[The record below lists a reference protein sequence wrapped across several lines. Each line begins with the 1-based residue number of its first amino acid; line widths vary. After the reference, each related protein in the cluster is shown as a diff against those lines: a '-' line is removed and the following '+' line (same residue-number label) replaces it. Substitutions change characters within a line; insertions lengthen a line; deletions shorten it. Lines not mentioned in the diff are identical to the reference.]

1 MKDENEHIVAR
12 SFPPQAGRKD
22 TGGAPSTISAKTRE
36 VFRVMVVERLVSAGG
51 VLIRGAE
58 GETEI
63 ILCGRPKIELWGLPK
78 GTPNAGETLEETA
91 LREVEEE
98 TGIKPKIVSKIGATQ
113 YWFTRPQDKA
123 RCSKT
128 VHYYL
133 MTPVSGDTSLH
144 DSEYEEVAWFPI
156 DSAIKK
162 LTYVNDVQMVKKAAD
177 MVAERKTS
185 KG

>member
-1 MKDENEHIVAR
+1 MA
-12 SFPPQAGRKD
+12 
-22 TGGAPSTISAKTRE
+22 
-36 VFRVMVVERLVSAGG
+36 VERLVSAGG
-51 VLIRGAE
+51 VMFRETKGD
-58 GETEI
+58 TEI

-78 GTPNAGETLEETA
+78 GTPNPGETLEETA

-98 TGIKPKIVSKIGATQ
+98 TGIKPKIVSRIGATQ
-113 YWFTRPQDKA
+113 YWFTKPPDKTK
-123 RCSKT
+123 CYKT

-144 DSEYEEVAWFPI
+144 DAEYEEVAWFPI
-156 DSAIKK
+156 DIAIKK
-162 LTYVNDVQMVKKAAD
+162 LTYGNDVQTVKKAAN